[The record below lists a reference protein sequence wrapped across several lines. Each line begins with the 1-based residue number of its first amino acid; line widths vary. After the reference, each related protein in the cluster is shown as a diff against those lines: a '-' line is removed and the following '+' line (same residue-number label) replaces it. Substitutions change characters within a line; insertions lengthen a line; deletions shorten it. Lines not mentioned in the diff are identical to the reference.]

1 MIELGELLH
10 SRGLPTERKA
20 TKLVRH
26 QDASF
31 DLAHLV
37 ATGHFETY
45 QSNQG
50 SPVFNCSH
58 IVAFL
63 GERYSLARLYAVY
76 EVCGVED
83 ASNRPWPEGWPF
95 PEHPRGSFWYRLTR
109 LAAFD
114 DLSGRVVIDWG
125 GSTRSWHQWLAP
137 KPIIEILPLGYVRE
151 FPGYTH
157 ILLTHSELKQIVDY
171 PLAHREWHRALASVS
186 GIYLILDTVTG
197 LQYVGSAYGA
207 EGILGRWQAYAQSG
221 HGGNLQLREL
231 IAKSPSGVH
240 AWQYSILTTLSQSVT
255 RDEVI
260 QLESLYKQKLGSR
273 AHGLNSN

>member
-1 MIELGELLH
+1 MIELGELLY
-10 SRGLPTERKA
+10 SRGLPTKRKA

-26 QDASF
+26 QDSNF

-37 ATGHFETY
+37 ATDYFETY
-45 QSNQG
+45 QSNQANL
-50 SPVFNCSH
+50 VFNCSH

-63 GERYSLARLYAVY
+63 GERYSHARLYAVY
-76 EVCGVED
+76 EVCGVEEV
-83 ASNRPWPEGWPF
+83 SNPAWPEGWPY
-95 PEHPRGSFWYRLTR
+95 PDHTPGRFWYKLNRLSS
-109 LAAFD
+109 FD
-114 DLSGRVVIDWG
+114 DLSGRVMIDWG
-125 GSTRSWHQWLAP
+125 RSTRSWHQWLAP
-137 KPIIEILPLGYVRE
+137 KEIIEILPSGYVRE
-151 FPGYTH
+151 FPGYTN
-157 ILLTHSELKQIVDY
+157 ILLTNSELKQIMKC
-171 PLAHREWHRALASVS
+171 PLAHREWHRALGSVS

-207 EGILGRWQAYAQSG
+207 DGILGRWKSYARSG

-231 IAKSPSGVH
+231 ITQDPSCITT
-240 AWQYSILTTLSQSVT
+240 WQYSILTTLSQSVT

>member
-10 SRGLPTERKA
+10 SRGLPTDRNA

-26 QDASF
+26 QDSNF
-31 DLAHLV
+31 DLAHL
-37 ATGHFETY
+37 AAMGHLETY
-45 QSNQG
+45 QSNQD
-50 SPVFNCSH
+50 SPVFNCCH
-58 IVAFL
+58 IVVFL

-83 ASNRPWPEGWPF
+83 SSTRFWPEGWPF
-95 PEHPRGSFWYRLTR
+95 PDHPRGRLWYRLTR
-109 LAAFD
+109 LASFD

-137 KPIIEILPLGYVRE
+137 KPIIEILPPGYVRE

-157 ILLTHSELKQIVDY
+157 ILLTHLELRQIVNH
-171 PLAHREWHRALASVS
+171 PLAHREWYRALASVS
-186 GIYLILDTVTG
+186 GIYLILDTATG

-231 IAKSPSGVH
+231 IAKNSNCIQ
-240 AWQYSILTTLSQSVT
+240 AWQYSILTTLLQSVT